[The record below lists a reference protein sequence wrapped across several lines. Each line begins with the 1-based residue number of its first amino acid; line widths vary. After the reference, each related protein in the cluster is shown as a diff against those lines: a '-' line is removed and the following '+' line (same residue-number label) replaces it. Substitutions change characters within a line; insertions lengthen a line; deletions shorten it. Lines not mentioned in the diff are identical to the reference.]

1 MPSATIVGVCY
12 QTDGRGREL
21 YLISRLRRFMERVD
35 GKIVFPCELSL
46 LAGLVLVAF
55 AVCLFVRSGYGVTV
69 LASIPLMLSYT
80 FPIMDF
86 GTWNIIYQFV
96 LICVAISIT
105 RRPNMGYAISMA
117 EAVLFGFFLN
127 AMKALLAD
135 IPLSFELSLVYLF
148 VAHVLLFFGVAFFMR
163 SYIPLLPCDVFIR
176 DVVITYRI
184 KYRTFKTL
192 FDVTCMLIS
201 VAIGLLV
208 FGHIVDIGIG
218 TVISAC
224 TTGYFVARITT
235 RVYDKHFYF
244 RPITRICRRYLSD
257 DAPCKAESFRDR
269 SDYDNRYK

>member
-1 MPSATIVGVCY
+1 
-12 QTDGRGREL
+12 
-21 YLISRLRRFMERVD
+21 MERVD
-35 GKIVFPCELSL
+35 GRIVFPCELSL
-46 LAGLVLVAF
+46 LAGIVLVAF

-80 FPIMDF
+80 FPVMDF

-96 LICVAISIT
+96 LVCMAVAIT
-105 RRPNMGYAISMA
+105 RRPNMGYAISMV

-135 IPLSFELSLVYLF
+135 IPISFELSLVYLF
-148 VAHVLLFFGVAFFMR
+148 VAHVMLFFGVAFFMR

-184 KYRTFKTL
+184 KYRMFKTL
-192 FDVTCMLIS
+192 FDVTCMLTS

-208 FGHIVDIGIG
+208 FGRVVDIGIG

-224 TTGYFVARITT
+224 ITGYFVARITT
-235 RVYDKHFYF
+235 GVYDRYLYF
-244 RPITRICRRYLSD
+244 RPVTRFCRRYLSD
-257 DAPCKAESFRDR
+257 DAPCKAEFSGNRVR
-269 SDYDNRYK
+269 QDNRYK